1 MSRPAQLVA
10 GMFFSA
16 LLATG
21 IQVHDLQRSTQTES
35 LKERADSYS
44 LEHHEA
50 FAAFMHKHGRSYSMH
65 SNEYL
70 HRLSIFVQHMAKAA
84 SINSR
89 PNRLWRA
96 GATPLA
102 DLTSEELLQKRGWFG
117 SATAARGQ
125 HQPSGNLRMS
135 LLEASAAAA
144 LPEVVDKWNDLK
156 SLSEVVDQGACGSC
170 WAVTSSV
177 VLSAH
182 AEIYNS
188 SQHSFAIED
197 LLNCVPNPAKCG
209 GDGGCQG
216 ATVELAMNYVL
227 QNPVLTTSQDPYTA
241 SDARCSVG
249 AKAVS
254 MINGDS
260 KDILQQ
266 QETLA
271 IPGIHTA
278 KPPSVTSFGM
288 YAYQRLPENKYEPLL
303 RAVYEQGPVAISVA
317 ADGWEYY
324 MDGIFDSCDRDAII
338 NHAVTLIGYGK
349 DPSGAKFWRIQN
361 SWGPSFGENGRIR
374 LLRTDSDES
383 YCGVDNQPQ
392 QGTACENGP
401 VEVKVCGMCG
411 ILYDN
416 VVPRFRKTAE
426 P

>member
-1 MSRPAQLVA
+1 MRLSQLIA
-10 GMFFSA
+10 GTVFSA
-16 LLATG
+16 LLVTG
-21 IQVHDLQRSTQTES
+21 IQVHDLQRSTQIEW

-44 LEHHEA
+44 LEHHKA
-50 FAAFMHKHGRSYSMH
+50 FATFMHQHSRSYRLH

-84 SINSR
+84 SINAQ
-89 PNRLWRA
+89 PGRLWRA
-96 GATPLA
+96 GSTPLA
-102 DLTSEELLQKRGWFG
+102 DLTGEELLQKRGWFG
-117 SATAARGQ
+117 SATSARGHHPQ
-125 HQPSGNLRMS
+125 SGNVRMS
-135 LLEASAAAA
+135 LLEASAASA
-144 LPEVVDKWNDLK
+144 LPEAVEKWDNLK
-156 SLSEVVDQGACGSC
+156 SLAEVVDQGACGSC

-188 SQHSFAIED
+188 SQHTFAIED

-227 QNPVLTTSQDPYTA
+227 RNPSLSTAEDPYTGT
-241 SDARCSVG
+241 DARCAVG
-249 AKAVS
+249 TKSVS
-254 MINGDS
+254 MMNADR
-260 KDILQQ
+260 KDILAE
-266 QETLA
+266 QEALA
-271 IPGIHTA
+271 SPGIHTA

-317 ADGWEYY
+317 ANGWEYY
-324 MDGIFDSCDRDAII
+324 MDGIFDSCDRDAVI

-374 LLRTDSDES
+374 LLRTDADES

-392 QGTACENGP
+392 QGTGCENGP

-416 VVPRFRKTAE
+416 VVPHFREAIA